1 MEGESMKLR
10 ILISF
15 ALIVGS
21 MSVMAGAK
29 EDFMKAVKSGAGSCD
44 AVKATG
50 GRQGTVMKWKT
61 CTSTSVE
68 IDGCTIQCSN
78 GANSIGG

>member
-61 CTSTSVE
+61 CTSDSVSIE
-68 IDGCTIQCSN
+68 GCTIPCSS
-78 GANSIGG
+78 ASSKIGG